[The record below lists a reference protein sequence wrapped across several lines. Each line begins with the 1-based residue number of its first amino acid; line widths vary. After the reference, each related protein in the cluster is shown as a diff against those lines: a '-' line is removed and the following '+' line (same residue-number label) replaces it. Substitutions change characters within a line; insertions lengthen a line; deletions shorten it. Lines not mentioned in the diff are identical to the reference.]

1 MTDRNIGHLKLMDRK
16 FKFCFDYLRA
26 SYLPIVDKPE
36 KTKHKW
42 EITDCFSHPKT
53 FFLRIPI
60 DPI

>member
-36 KTKHKW
+36 KTKHK
-42 EITDCFSHPKT
+42 
-53 FFLRIPI
+53 
-60 DPI
+60 